1 MVRCCARFPA
11 WSRVKCADQRRLGDA
26 TLPGGGRKM
35 GVPVGSIAVGKCYIT
50 EIGQVRRVLEVKDGR
65 VKYESRGKTAHGG
78 TWGAWTTVG
87 DGKFAREVERGWTGG
102 IIGDEGTWGLSPY
115 IPLTA
120 TYPYKRTVTARYKIP
135 RKQGSASLHVL
146 SSPCRPGMTWI
157 LQVCPA
163 FSRVQIFANL
173 AISHIY
179 RTELVSAT
187 MRLASRHCSVSKHT
201 A

>member
-102 IIGDEGTWGLSPY
+102 IIGDEGTLGTFPIHPAYCY
-115 IPLTA
+115 ISIQTNRNGSLQNTPE
-120 TYPYKRTVTARYKIP
+120 AREC
-135 RKQGSASLHVL
+135 L
-146 SSPCRPGMTWI
+146 SSRPLVPMSTRHDLDPPSLSG
-157 LQVCPA
+157 V
-163 FSRVQIFANL
+163 FSSTNICQR
-173 AISHIY
+173 
-179 RTELVSAT
+179 
-187 MRLASRHCSVSKHT
+187 
-201 A
+201 